1 MKFGEFMNNVYME
14 TPYIV
19 LTADK
24 KTQIPT
30 AIAFTK
36 FSEAK
41 IISIGQIV
49 KDNVGIIVFTLAVR
63 EKEAK
68 GKA

>member
-1 MKFGEFMNNVYME
+1 ME
-14 TPYIV
+14 TPYII

-30 AIAFTK
+30 AAAFTQ

-49 KDNVGIIVFTLAVR
+49 KDDIGVIVITLAVR